1 MKAVV
6 DAAAIE
12 VAIKVTIEAATG
24 KVDGPTSEGSRQRSK
39 VTAVSAG
46 SAGSAVSA
54 GSGDPVGDSCRPI
67 APVGESLRP
76 IDAGKPSGQARG
88 GISRPRCEA
97 GRARQ
102 RSSQAMTFGRV
113 SISIASPA
121 S

>member
-39 VTAVSAG
+39 VTAVSAV
-46 SAGSAVSA
+46 SAVSA

>member
-46 SAGSAVSA
+46 SAV
-54 GSGDPVGDSCRPI
+54 SGDPVGDSCRPI